1 MDDRGV
7 LGVPA
12 LALGHRGAIGVLPGV
27 GIVEGGDGTCRL
39 PTNGDPRGV
48 EPPLRRVLP
57 HEADSRARV
66 LDGQNRR
73 LRRPQVPSLV
83 AGHHAVF
90 HRDRDVAP
98 RRQHVC
104 RVALLL
110 PCAVDEAPAVH
121 EHHDR
126 PRGSPV
132 LRRREEDVHQQLD
145 GLELVGVVGS
155 PVHDA
160 FHLLHPCALP
170 RLLHEAVRGAPRQ
183 LHVWRR
189 GRPRVR
195 EASKL
200 AGGVAFGWRVW

>member
-98 RRQHVC
+98 RRQHLG
-104 RVALLL
+104 RVDVLL
-110 PCAVDEAPAVH
+110 PLALDEAPAVQ
-121 EHHDR
+121 EYHDR
-126 PRGSPV
+126 PRSSLV
-132 LRRREEDVHQQLD
+132 LLWREDDVHQQLD
-145 GLELVGVVGS
+145 GLVLVGVVGT
-155 PVHDA
+155 PVH
-160 FHLLHPCALP
+160 HVPLQLQRSRLP
-170 RLLHEAVRGAPRQ
+170 RPLHEAVRGAPRQ